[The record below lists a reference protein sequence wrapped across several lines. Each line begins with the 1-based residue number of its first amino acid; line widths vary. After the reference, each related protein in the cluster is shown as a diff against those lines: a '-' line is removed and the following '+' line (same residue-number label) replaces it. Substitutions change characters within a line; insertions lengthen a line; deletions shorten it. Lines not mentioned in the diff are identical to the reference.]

1 MNSTIFSI
9 LLVLIGLFVGIII
22 MLIINQIKLFLAI
35 KKATIIVDDAKKEAD
50 KLKKDSILEAKEETQ
65 KLKNEAEKEIKEK
78 KQEVKDSEARLL
90 VREENID
97 RRDQTL
103 QNREQLLDAKEENLL
118 KEQKEIQKQQVE
130 LEKTKEKQIKLLEK
144 IAGYSKKEAKTL
156 IMQKVEKMMDEEI
169 AMYIKDRETAAKLE
183 ADRNAKEVLVSSMQR
198 YAANVAGEQTV
209 TVAELP
215 NDDMKGRIIG
225 REGRNIRTIE
235 AVTGVDLIIDDTPE
249 AIVLS
254 SFDPYRREIARETLE
269 ALIKDGRIHPGRI
282 EEVYNKTV
290 EEMNNKI
297 LEYGNSALFELGIS
311 KMDSALFELGISK
324 MDSHIVELLG
334 KLKYRTSYGQNA
346 LNHSIEVANL
356 AGLMAAEIGEN
367 VSLAKRAGLLHDI
380 GKAID
385 HEVEG
390 THVELGVNIARKYG
404 ESEEVINAIA
414 SHHGDIEPNNIIS
427 VLVSIADALSASRPG
442 ARNDSLE
449 NYIQRLTDLE
459 NVAKEFSGVEKVFA
473 MQAGRELR
481 VVVKPE
487 EIDDLS
493 SVKMAHEI
501 KNKIEETLQYPG
513 TIKVVVI
520 RETRA
525 IEEAK

>member
-1 MNSTIFSI
+1 M
-9 LLVLIGLFVGIII
+9 
-22 MLIINQIKLFLAI
+22 
-35 KKATIIVDDAKKEAD
+35 
-50 KLKKDSILEAKEETQ
+50 
-65 KLKNEAEKEIKEK
+65 
-78 KQEVKDSEARLL
+78 
-90 VREENID
+90 D
-97 RRDQTL
+97 RRDQIL
-103 QNREQLLDAKEENLL
+103 QNREQMLESKEDNLL

-130 LEKTKEKQIKLLEK
+130 LEETKDKQIKLLEK
-144 IAGYSKKEAKTL
+144 IAGYSKKEARNL
-156 IMQKVEKMMDEEI
+156 IIKKVEDMMDMEI
-169 AMYIKDRETAAKLE
+169 ASYIKEREMTAKIE
-183 ADRNAKEVLVSSMQR
+183 ADKKAKELLVSSMQR
-198 YAANVAGEQTV
+198 YSANVAGEQTV
-209 TVAELP
+209 TVAQLP
-215 NDDMKGRIIG
+215 NDEMKGRIIG

-269 ALIKDGRIHPGRI
+269 TLIKDGRIHPGRI
-282 EEVYNKTV
+282 EEVYDKTV

-297 LEYGNSALFELGIS
+297 LEYGN
-311 KMDSALFELGISK
+311 SALFELGISK

-334 KLKYRTSYGQNA
+334 KLKYRTSYGQNV
-346 LNHSIEVANL
+346 LNHSLEVANL

-390 THVELGVNIARKYG
+390 THVELGGNIARKYG

-414 SHHGDIEPNNIIS
+414 SHHGDTEPTNIIS
-427 VLVSIADALSASRPG
+427 VLVAIADTLSASRPG

-459 NVAKEFSGVEKVFA
+459 NVAKEIPGVEKVFA

-481 VVVKPE
+481 VIVKPDE
-487 EIDDLS
+487 VDDLT

-501 KNKIEETLQYPG
+501 KNKIENTLQYPG

-525 IEEAK
+525 TEEAK